1 MSAEFSSAEA
11 VAIAAAASAGVSAAS
26 AASEGTPMDPATN
39 LGANAEETAENGA
52 AAIRQVAALPEASAQ
67 EASSSV
73 VSAPIVC
80 PVCRARFRGAET
92 CSRCGADLGP
102 LLLLSAHAFR
112 LRQRARGHLRQR
124 NFLQALACAVEAER
138 LRSTPHGALL
148 RVVCVSLASA
158 K

>member
-1 MSAEFSSAEA
+1 MSAESSSAG
-11 VAIAAAASAGVSAAS
+11 AAAISAATPALSPAPKEMPVGS
-26 AASEGTPMDPATN
+26 ATPPG
-39 LGANAEETAENGA
+39 GAAEDGA
-52 AAIRQVAALPEASAQ
+52 AAIRPPATLPEASAP
-67 EASSSV
+67 V
-73 VSAPIVC
+73 IC

-112 LRQRARGHLRQR
+112 LRQRARGHLRQG

-148 RVVCVSLASA
+148 RVVCGSLASA